1 MNYKKIKLFLILI
14 IISAPGILYADISMQ
29 NVSGREKQ
37 SLNGVWNILIDAYD
51 EGLKK
56 KWYIL
61 RDSNNGGLN
70 ELCYE
75 GNLTLRVPGDWN
87 HQLPELYLYEGHIWY
102 QRRFDSKIL
111 PDKRMFL
118 HFGAVSNNC
127 IVFLNGE
134 KIGEHKG
141 GFTPFQFE
149 VTGKLKEK
157 DNYIILRVDN
167 IRGENTIP
175 ALSFDWWNYG
185 GITRDVDLVYVP
197 ENYIQDYFIR
207 VDNNDTG
214 KLDIKVKLNGEN
226 VSRKEIVVELNEI
239 NKKITLK
246 TDENGIARS
255 SKKISLELWSPEKP
269 KLYDVAIT
277 SGNDKI
283 TDRIG
288 FRSIKVD
295 GNKLLLNGKPI
306 YLRGVN
312 FHEEIANEKRR
323 AYSKADAEFLGN
335 SALEMNCNFIRL
347 AHYPQSE
354 YTVRL
359 AEEKGILMWEEIP
372 LWQKINFASEEV
384 CKLAET
390 MADEMIQRDKNR
402 CGVIIWSISN
412 ETSKF
417 SKPRNKFLAE
427 LVTRVKSLDN
437 TRLVSSALHQSQ
449 AVKEDEWTV
458 MKLEDPLIE
467 LLDVVGYNKYLGW
480 YQKFPCEPENL
491 KWEAYGKPLIISEF
505 GAECVQGNNLGDTT
519 NLNSW
524 SETYMEN
531 VYKKDLISFDN
542 SEDIVGLSP
551 WILFDFRVPRR
562 SHALFQKGWN
572 RKGLISPEYRKKNA
586 WYVMKCY
593 YDKKYYEC
601 KE

>member
-1 MNYKKIKLFLILI
+1 MNHNKLFKLYFLLI
-14 IISAPGILYADISMQ
+14 IFNLPYFSYADISMQ

-37 SLNGVWNILIDAYD
+37 GLNGVWNILIDAYD

-61 RDSNNGGLN
+61 KDSNKGILN

-75 GNLTLRVPGDWN
+75 GNLTLRVPSDWN
-87 HQLPELYLYEGHIWY
+87 HQLPELDLYEGCIWY
-102 QRRFDSKIL
+102 QRRFDCKIF

-134 KIGEHKG
+134 KIGEHRG

-167 IRGENTIP
+167 IRGENSIP

-185 GITRDVDLVYVP
+185 GITRDVNLVYVP

-207 VDNNDTG
+207 IDNDNTE
-214 KLDIKVKLNGEN
+214 KLDITVKLDGSDISN
-226 VSRKEIVVELNEI
+226 RDITVEVKEI
-239 NKKITLK
+239 NKKIILK
-246 TDENGIARS
+246 TDENGIAHS
-255 SKKISLELWSPEKP
+255 SQKVSLELWSPENP
-269 KLYDVAIT
+269 KLYDVII
-277 SGNDKI
+277 SCDKDGI
-283 TDRIG
+283 IDRIG

-295 GNKLLLNGKPI
+295 GNKVLLNGRPI

-323 AYSKADAEFLGN
+323 GYSKADSEFLIN
-335 SALEMNCNFIRL
+335 SALELNCNFIRL

-354 YTVRL
+354 YTLRL
-359 AEEKGILMWEEIP
+359 AEEKGLLIWEEIP
-372 LWQKINFASEEV
+372 LWQKINFTSDDV
-384 CKLAET
+384 CNLAISMTE
-390 MADEMIQRDKNR
+390 EMISRDKNR

-412 ETSKF
+412 ETYKF
-417 SKPRNKFLAE
+417 NKYRNKFLTE
-427 LVTRVKSLDN
+427 LVTRVKTIDN
-437 TRLVSSALHQSQ
+437 SRLVSSALHMAQP
-449 AVKEDEWTV
+449 VKEGKWTV
-458 MKLEDPLIE
+458 MKLDDPLIE
-467 LLDVVGYNKYLGW
+467 YLDIVGYNKYLGW
-480 YQKFPCEPENL
+480 YHPFPCNPEYL
-491 KWEAYGKPLIISEF
+491 KWDTDFNKPLIISEF
-505 GAECVQGNNLGDTT
+505 GAECVQGNDFGDTT
-519 NLNSW
+519 DLNSW
-524 SETYMEN
+524 SETYMKN
-531 VYKKDLISFDN
+531 VYNDNLISFDN
-542 SEDIVGLSP
+542 SESIIGVCP

-586 WYVMKCY
+586 WYVMRNY
-593 YDKKYYEC
+593 YDKKVN
-601 KE
+601 K